1 MTAQFPPALRLEFNL
16 QHFHGCCWVN
26 LTVLLGRVALGG
38 FVLLESS
45 SCFRILAFDAGLCL
59 CDCDS
64 CPRLVSVF
72 GMDKKT
78 LDEIFTAQKCGS
90 ESLVQSS
97 PYVSILIHHSEREI
111 RAIVIPKQILMDQ
124 RGASG
129 VNSAWY
135 CEPLKNSS
143 L

>member
-1 MTAQFPPALRLEFNL
+1 MQFPRAQRLEFNL

-26 LTVLLGRVALGG
+26 LTALPGRVALGG

-72 GMDKKT
+72 GLDKRT
-78 LDEIFTAQKCGS
+78 RDEIFTAQKCGRDA
-90 ESLVQSS
+90 LVQSS
-97 PYVSILIHHSEREI
+97 LCVSVLIHHSEGEI
-111 RAIVIPKQILMDQ
+111 TAIVISKQILMNQ
-124 RGASG
+124 RGAAG
-129 VNSAWY
+129 INSVSY
-135 CEPLKNSS
+135 RELLKNPT